1 MYAAQGRAVPAG
13 QQSTG
18 NLKKMFMVCS
28 LISAGNPGMM
38 KAVDLHVFEQKGALI
53 LKWFH
58 FYENGRI
65 RLGVQTLGGPV
76 NIAATA
82 ARTASGCAGRPA

>member
-1 MYAAQGRAVPAG
+1 
-13 QQSTG
+13 
-18 NLKKMFMVCS
+18 MFMVCS

-82 ARTASGCAGRPA
+82 ARRHLAAPADLHEQLI

>member
-28 LISAGNPGMM
+28 LISGGEPGYDES
-38 KAVDLHVFEQKGALI
+38 VDLHVFEQKGALI

-82 ARTASGCAGRPA
+82 ARRHLAAAAEPA